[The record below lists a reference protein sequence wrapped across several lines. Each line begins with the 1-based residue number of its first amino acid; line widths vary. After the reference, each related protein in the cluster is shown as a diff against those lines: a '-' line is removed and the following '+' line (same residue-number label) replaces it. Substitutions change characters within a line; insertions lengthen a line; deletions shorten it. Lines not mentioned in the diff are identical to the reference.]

1 MDAPLA
7 EFGSKAFLK
16 LEERMNKCFFVL
28 FIRSIV
34 LDLLLINHLCFFV
47 FNQCC
52 NVVPGPMGMG
62 RGYL

>member
-34 LDLLLINHLCFFV
+34 LNHSLINRLRFLFLISAD
-47 FNQCC
+47 
-52 NVVPGPMGMG
+52 VVPGPMGMG

>member
-16 LEERMNKCFFVL
+16 LEKRMNKCFFVL

-34 LDLLLINHLCFFV
+34 LNHSLTNRLCFLFLISAD
-47 FNQCC
+47 
-52 NVVPGPMGMG
+52 VVPGPMGMG